1 MSPTATVVGA
11 GVAGLATAIGL
22 ERLGWEV
29 TVLERASAPREDGA
43 GLTLWPNAMRA
54 LDAIGA
60 AAAVRSIGMPA
71 SRATI
76 RSARGREITQLPIA
90 ELTARYG
97 PMIAVHRAELT
108 RTLSEHLSEPI
119 RYGSTMAVASGKLLV
134 DGRAVSGTL
143 IVGADGIDSSVREV
157 VTGVVHPR
165 QTGQFAARGVARTG
179 SMTPAVTTEYWG
191 RGLRFGLVPLRDE
204 LIYWFAATRTRAAA
218 EHPLETFAGW
228 HHPVVDALEARQV
241 GSTPVLALQDLPALN
256 AWHDG
261 RSTALVGD
269 AAHAMTPNLGQGAA
283 QALEDVAALLDE
295 LGSAPV
301 PEALAAYELHRRSR
315 AEYVVS
321 RSRLAGRVA
330 QAGNPLTASLRD
342 ALARATPA
350 RALLRQFATI
360 LEPSP

>member
-1 MSPTATVVGA
+1 MRLTATVVGA
-11 GVAGLATAIGL
+11 GVAGLACAVGL

-29 TVLERASAPREDGA
+29 TVFERAPAPREDGA
-43 GLTLWPNAMRA
+43 GLTLWPNALRA
-54 LDAIGA
+54 LDAIGVA
-60 AAAVRSIGMPA
+60 DAVRRIGMPS

-76 RSARGREITQLPIA
+76 RTARGREITELPIA
-90 ELTARYG
+90 ALTARYG

-108 RTLSEHLSEPI
+108 RTLTEHLSEPV
-119 RYGSTMAVASGKLLV
+119 RYDSRVAVTSGKLLV
-134 DGRAVSGTL
+134 DGRAVAGTL

-157 VTGVVHPR
+157 LTGVVRPR
-165 QTGQFAARGVARTG
+165 QTGQFAARGVARAG

-191 RGLRFGLVPLRDE
+191 RGLRFGLVPLPDD
-204 LIYWFAATRTRAAA
+204 LTYWFAATGTRAAA
-218 EHPLETFAGW
+218 EHLLETFAGW
-228 HHPVVDALEARQV
+228 HHPVVDALEAPQV
-241 GSTPVLALQDLPALN
+241 GSTPVLALQDLPALGT
-256 AWHDG
+256 WHDG
-261 RSTALVGD
+261 HSTVLVGD

-301 PEALAAYELHRRSR
+301 PEALAAYESRRKTR

-330 QAGNPLTASLRD
+330 QAGHPLTAELRD
-342 ALARATPA
+342 AVARATPA
-350 RALLRQFATI
+350 RSMLRQFAAV

>member
-11 GVAGLATAIGL
+11 GVAGLACAIGL

-29 TVLERASAPREDGA
+29 TVLERAPAPREDGA

-60 AAAVRSIGMPA
+60 ADAVRRIGMPA

-76 RSARGREITQLPIA
+76 RTAHGRELTELPIA

-97 PMIAVHRAELT
+97 PMIAVHRTDLT
-108 RTLSEHLSEPI
+108 RTLIEHLSVPV
-119 RYGSTMAVASGKLLV
+119 RYGSSVAVASGKLHV
-134 DGRAVSGTL
+134 DGRAVPGTL
-143 IVGADGIDSSVREV
+143 VVGADGVESTVRETV
-157 VTGVVHPR
+157 AGVARPR
-165 QTGQFAARGVARTG
+165 QAGQFAARGVARTG
-179 SMTPAVTTEYWG
+179 SMTPAETTEYWG
-191 RGLRFGLVPLRDE
+191 WGLRFGLVPLRDE
-204 LIYWFAATRTRAAA
+204 LTYWFAATRTRAAA

-228 HHPVVDALEARQV
+228 HHPVMETLEAPPV
-241 GSTPVLALQDLPALN
+241 GSTPVLALQDLPALG

-261 RSTALVGD
+261 RSTVLVGD

-283 QALEDVAALLDE
+283 QALEDVAVLLDE
-295 LGSAPV
+295 LRSAPV
-301 PEALAAYELHRRSR
+301 SEALAAYEYRRKPR
-315 AEYVVS
+315 AEHVVS

-330 QAGNPLTASLRD
+330 QAGNPLTATLRD
-342 ALARATPA
+342 AVAWATPA
-350 RALLRQFATI
+350 RVALRQFAAI